1 MRCLLVL
8 SLLSVAAAGEP
19 TQKEQGQCLV
29 DSGEAVSDALDA
41 SLFVW
46 ASYKRCGLA
55 GQATKCAIDVS
66 SAVKATNSMINIILK
81 VVNKCHGLNTA
92 NKKCGLAASQ
102 FTEHTAGLSA
112 AAAQVYQKCPA
123 IAAAKA
129 QGLGVIAS
137 PVMCTI
143 DIKNSAKG
151 LFKTV
156 TSAQKNKNECATK
169 GLDCDKNILDITAS
183 VAGMGSFIA
192 GAVGQCRR
200 TAQFGGNSTTDTRYS
215 VCTQATTALIEYLM
229 EVSKDGITL
238 AQKCT
243 PAAAEA
249 EETPDTVMVMQRV
262 GRLYEEDQKQAY
274 AGNTLNLFL
283 GAFLPVTAI
292 AGFVGGRIYA
302 NRREQY
308 EQTREIMSDHE

>member
-1 MRCLLVL
+1 MRCFLVL
-8 SLLSVAAAGEP
+8 SLLGAVAADKP
-19 TQKEQGQCLV
+19 SLQEQGNCLV

-41 SLFVW
+41 SLFIW
-46 ASYKRCGLA
+46 ASYKRCGKV

-66 SAVKATNSMINIILK
+66 SAIKATNSMINVILN
-81 VVNKCHGLNTA
+81 VVDKCHGLNTA

-102 FTEHTAGLSA
+102 FTEHSAGLSA

-123 IAAAKA
+123 ILQGK
-129 QGLGVIAS
+129 QKGLGAIAS

-156 TSAQKNKNECATK
+156 KTSQANGGECKEK

-192 GAVGQCRR
+192 GATGQCRR
-200 TAQFGGNSTTDTRYS
+200 TTLFGGNSSTDTRFS
-215 VCTQATTALIEYLM
+215 VCTQAATALIEYLM

-243 PAAAEA
+243 GDAPKPKEDV
-249 EETPDTVMVMQRV
+249 DTVIVMEQT
-262 GRLYEEDQKQAY
+262 GRLYEEDKKEKD
-274 AGNTLNLFL
+274 GNSINLIL

-292 AGFVGGRIYA
+292 AAFVGGRVYA
-302 NRREQY
+302 SRREQG
-308 EQTREIMSDHE
+308 EQMREVMSDHE